1 MTGQLP
7 PQLPEAE
14 QGHEPVRLIETVAA
28 TGLLA
33 AILFLFLFAK
43 LATEMREGETAGF
56 DTAVRG
62 FIHRFA
68 SPAMTQ
74 IMKGISLLGYDLL
87 IVELAVALAV
97 FIRLRW
103 RRAAAWLAITMAGAV
118 ALDIALKHAFHRP
131 RPVPFF
137 GDAPHSYSF
146 PSGHALASFCFYG
159 VLAGLVVDRLDKL
172 RWKIAIGVI
181 AASLVTAIGI
191 SRIYLGVHYP
201 SDVVA
206 GYLAA
211 AMWVSTM
218 LWIDRLRINAMRRVR
233 SKRIQSQKAD

>member
-1 MTGQLP
+1 MSDQRQA
-7 PQLPEAE
+7 QLPEAE
-14 QGHEPVRLIETVAA
+14 QTEKPAALIEWLMLV
-28 TGLLA
+28 GLLS
-33 AILFLFLFAK
+33 AILFLFLFAR
-43 LATEMREGETAGF
+43 LAGEMREGETAGF
-56 DTAVRG
+56 DLAVRG
-62 FIHRFA
+62 WIHQFA

-74 IMKGISLLGYDLL
+74 VMKAISLLGYDLL
-87 IVELAVALAV
+87 ILELVIAVAIFL
-97 FIRLRW
+97 RLRW
-103 RRAAAWLAITMAGAV
+103 RRAAAWLAITMTGAV
-118 ALDIALKHAFHRP
+118 ALDVTLKHAFHRS

-159 VLAGLVVDRLDKL
+159 ALAGLIAHRLDNMALKVTVGL
-172 RWKIAIGVI
+172 IAAVLVLAIGV
-181 AASLVTAIGI
+181 

-218 LWIDRLRINAMRRVR
+218 LVIDRAGTRVVARRR
-233 SKRIQSQKAD
+233 KRRLA